1 MQPTKKLDF
10 DLIFVKRYFRSVLAD
25 QSNFLFSFSSFSKG
39 LSFFVI
45 FYHCFCYHCKMVL
58 LFSFPR
64 ETKYKSCVSCTFF
77 GMGVTGHHCYI
88 SGILLYI
95 YPKNLQE
102 LKNICTNVNDPKGW
116 GPTLPIVK
124 KMQHHE
130 KKWCILEGKKQFRM
144 KYEDHSF
151 GWKLFV

>member
-1 MQPTKKLDF
+1 MVGNKRISCPNLIFILSSCMQPTKKLDF

-64 ETKYKSCVSCTFF
+64 ETKYKSCVSCTFLAWR
-77 GMGVTGHHCYI
+77 GDWP
-88 SGILLYI
+88 SLLH
-95 YPKNLQE
+95 KR
-102 LKNICTNVNDPKGW
+102 DF
-116 GPTLPIVK
+116 IVHLSQK
-124 KMQHHE
+124 SSRIE
-130 KKWCILEGKKQFRM
+130 KYLHQCK
-144 KYEDHSF
+144 
-151 GWKLFV
+151 